1 MEFRQLQTF
10 VIIAQEESFSR
21 AAELLGYSQS
31 AVTVQ
36 IRLLEEELQVR
47 LFDRMGKRTVLTA
60 QGRQM
65 LEYANRILQ
74 EVNQARSAM
83 IREAELLEPLHVGT
97 LESLCFSKLPPVL
110 GYFRTNYPK
119 VAIKVTTAS
128 PKELI
133 TMMEKNQ
140 LDLIYF
146 LDRPR
151 YSNNWNKELEVRE
164 PIVFVAS
171 SDSPFAGRKG
181 LELEEILEASRLP
194 SEQREA
200 ARKMGSRFAK
210 TIEKLD
216 LPVCGT
222 GIFPEFLE
230 KRKGK
235 TVSHCCIYGVFCAC
249 LDTGE
254 EECLSH
260 YLYAQTSA
268 MVTNCVKTVPLSQ
281 SAGQKLLA
289 GFFPEFEEI
298 LEEVRACGEADLCL
312 SAPGFDLRGIQ
323 HERLYSRLYM
333 S

>member
-181 LELEEILEASRLP
+181 LELEEILDEPFFLTEKNENYR
-194 SEQREA
+194 RE
-200 ARKMGSRFAK
+200 
-210 TIEKLD
+210 LD
-216 LPVCGT
+216 QYLETKNRTLTP
-222 GIFPEFLE
+222 FLE
-230 KRKGK
+230 
-235 TVSHCCIYGVFCAC
+235 I
-249 LDTGE
+249 
-254 EECLSH
+254 
-260 YLYAQTSA
+260 
-268 MVTNCVKTVPLSQ
+268 TNT
-281 SAGQKLLA
+281 
-289 GFFPEFEEI
+289 EFTI
-298 LEEVRACGEADLCL
+298 QMICRN
-312 SAPGFDLRGIQ
+312 RGISYLPYFAV
-323 HERLYSRLYM
+323 HERVREGRLAVLDVADFQIAMYRQIFYHKNKWKTRE
-333 S
+333 